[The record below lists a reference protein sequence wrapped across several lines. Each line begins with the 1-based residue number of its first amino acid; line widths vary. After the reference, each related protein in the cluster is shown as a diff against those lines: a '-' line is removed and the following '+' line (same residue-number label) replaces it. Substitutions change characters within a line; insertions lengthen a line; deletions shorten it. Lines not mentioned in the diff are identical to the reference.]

1 MINCIIVDDE
11 PLARRIL
18 EKYISQ
24 VHSLNL
30 AGQCKNAAEAAAYL
44 HEHKT
49 DVMFLDIKMPEL
61 TGLELLKTLSN
72 PPTVI
77 LTTAYAEYALEGY
90 EYAVADYLLKP
101 FSFERFLKAVNR
113 IQSCNSIQQ
122 EINVGAPKNDFIFL
136 REDKIEN
143 KVFYSDITFIEAYGN
158 FVKVNTSK
166 KVLLASEKIST
177 LEKKLPEN
185 LFVRTHKS
193 FIIAVQKIEQIEGN
207 MISIAGREI
216 PIGGFFKKRV
226 SEIIK
231 ENKPS

>member
-18 EKYISQ
+18 EKYINQ

-44 HEHKT
+44 HEHET

-72 PPTVI
+72 PPAVI
-77 LTTAYAEYALEGY
+77 ITTAFAEYALEGY
-90 EYAVADYLLKP
+90 EYAVTDYLLKP

-113 IQSCNSIQQ
+113 VKADNSIQQ
-122 EINVGAPKNDFIFL
+122 KSAASAPENDFIFL
-136 REDKIEN
+136 REDKIEH
-143 KVFYSDITFIEAYGN
+143 KVFYSDILFIEAYGN
-158 FVKVNTSK
+158 FIKVNTTG

-193 FIIAVQKIEQIEGN
+193 YIIAVQKIDQIEGN
-207 MISIAGREI
+207 MISIGGKEI
-216 PIGGFFKKRV
+216 PVGGFFKKRV
-226 SEIIK
+226 FEIIK
-231 ENKPS
+231 KNKPA